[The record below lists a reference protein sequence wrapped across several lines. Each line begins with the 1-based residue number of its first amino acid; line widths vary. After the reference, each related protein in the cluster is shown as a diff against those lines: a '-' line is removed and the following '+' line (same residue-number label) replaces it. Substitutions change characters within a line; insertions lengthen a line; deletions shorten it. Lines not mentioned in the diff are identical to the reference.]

1 MNKIKSLFSDI
12 KQFFVS
18 RLKKGEILCAVFIS
32 VIITFLLEDFGR
44 RDILGGISFL
54 LESPFRFLYNVLII
68 LMTLCLAFF
77 MKKRFFGF
85 AIITTG
91 WVTLGVTNFVVQ
103 TLRVLPL
110 TSIDFANCTV
120 DLLVTYIGFIGI
132 GLLVAGIIA
141 AFFLFGFIYKKIPS
155 QRKFGAIRSCL
166 MILVVSVSMLAMST
180 VGSSFEA
187 ETEEPVNINESY
199 EAYGFAYSFT
209 RTFVE
214 KGIEEPEYYSE
225 IDIHRVLRRIEN
237 TAKPSDVA
245 PNIVMV
251 QLESFFDIKNVGHL
265 TFSSDPCPVFTHL
278 KENCIS
284 GFLSVPYVG
293 AGTVNTEFEILSG
306 MNIDFFGFGEYPYKS
321 ILQEKSC
328 ETVASVLRSLGH
340 TTTALHNYEG
350 TFYDR
355 NIVYGNLGFDRF
367 VPVEFMSN
375 VEHNRQGWA
384 KDKVLLPYIQKA
396 LETSDGKDFVF
407 GVTVQ
412 SHGNYPADIEEKR
425 NISVFGAE
433 NEMLKAEYE
442 YYVNEISE
450 VDMFI
455 GALISYLESF
465 DEPTV
470 LVLYGD
476 HLPALTEIDDSD
488 LSAGNMFTSEYVIWS
503 NYGLS
508 GEDKDLETYQL
519 TSYLFELLN
528 INEGLFFEFH
538 DIYETSYI
546 YDDLLEQLEYDIL
559 YGENYAKVS
568 YEPMPMTVGFDDIE
582 ITSATVLGESLYVKG
597 NNFTEYSV
605 IYINGI
611 AKNTVYISDEVLMTE
626 DVSVEEEINVEIKQ
640 IAADGYRYN

>member
-1 MNKIKSLFSDI
+1 
-12 KQFFVS
+12 
-18 RLKKGEILCAVFIS
+18 
-32 VIITFLLEDFGR
+32 
-44 RDILGGISFL
+44 
-54 LESPFRFLYNVLII
+54 
-68 LMTLCLAFF
+68 
-77 MKKRFFGF
+77 
-85 AIITTG
+85 
-91 WVTLGVTNFVVQ
+91 
-103 TLRVLPL
+103 
-110 TSIDFANCTV
+110 
-120 DLLVTYIGFIGI
+120 
-132 GLLVAGIIA
+132 
-141 AFFLFGFIYKKIPS
+141 
-155 QRKFGAIRSCL
+155 
-166 MILVVSVSMLAMST
+166 
-180 VGSSFEA
+180 
-187 ETEEPVNINESY
+187 
-199 EAYGFAYSFT
+199 
-209 RTFVE
+209 
-214 KGIEEPEYYSE
+214 
-225 IDIHRVLRRIEN
+225 
-237 TAKPSDVA
+237 
-245 PNIVMV
+245 
-251 QLESFFDIKNVGHL
+251 
-265 TFSSDPCPVFTHL
+265 
-278 KENCIS
+278 
-284 GFLSVPYVG
+284 
-293 AGTVNTEFEILSG
+293 
-306 MNIDFFGFGEYPYKS
+306 
-321 ILQEKSC
+321 
-328 ETVASVLRSLGH
+328 
-340 TTTALHNYEG
+340 
-350 TFYDR
+350 
-355 NIVYGNLGFDRF
+355 
-367 VPVEFMSN
+367 
-375 VEHNRQGWA
+375 
-384 KDKVLLPYIQKA
+384 
-396 LETSDGKDFVF
+396 
-407 GVTVQ
+407 

-433 NEMLKAEYE
+433 NEILKAEYE

-476 HLPALTEIDDSD
+476 HLPAFTEIDDSD